1 MIKRLRFWRGLFC
14 NMKKT
19 RVIRVA
25 RTRNGNTET
34 EAQHFGKIRAALRGL
49 TRFSWQP
56 KKDALKKAQCITHIG
71 SRKLMLYK
79 CAMCSN
85 LYKAKEVEV
94 DHIIPVGSLKSY
106 TDLAGFCERL
116 FVEDSSLLRVVCEGC
131 HQMITNEARG
141 NKKQTF

>member
-1 MIKRLRFWRGLFC
+1 MKRKTTTSA
-14 NMKKT
+14 KKP
-19 RVIRVA
+19 RILKE

-56 KKDALKKAQCITHIG
+56 KKDALKDAQHITYSG
-71 SRKLMLYK
+71 RKKVVMYK
-79 CAMCSN
+79 CAMCAN
-85 LYKAKEVEV
+85 LYTAKKVEV

-116 FVEDSSLLRVVCEGC
+116 FVEDAALLRVVCEGC
-131 HQMITNEARG
+131 HQEITNQARA
-141 NKKQTF
+141 NKKLST